1 MSPMAR
7 LPLVDS
13 NDENAD
19 PLAREVLKAV
29 AAARGRSVDPNVYR
43 AIANH
48 PRALQKMVEFGTV
61 VYFQNSMTP
70 AQRELAY
77 LTASVSNECHY

>member
-1 MSPMAR
+1 MAR

-13 NDENAD
+13 KAPDAD
-19 PLAREVLKAV
+19 PLAREVLHAV
-29 AAARGRSVDPNVYR
+29 SAARGRSVDPNVYR

-48 PRALQKMVEFGTV
+48 PRALQAMVAFGTV
-61 VYFQNSMTP
+61 VYFQNSLAP

-77 LTASVSNECHY
+77 LTASVTNECHY

>member
-1 MSPMAR
+1 MGR

-13 NDENAD
+13 NAPDTD
-19 PLAREVLKAV
+19 PLAREVLQAV
-29 AAARGRSVDPNVYR
+29 SAARGRSVDPNVYR

-48 PRALQKMVEFGTV
+48 PRALQAMVAFGTV
-61 VYFQNSMTP
+61 VSFQNSVSP

-77 LTASVSNECHY
+77 LTASVTNECHY